1 MSAEETKQSDPPEEK
16 PSETETPETP
26 AAPAVEPE
34 ETETPEAPESPETP
48 EATAATKLTAF
59 DRGKLRALGM
69 GNLINRLETTEGQ
82 LHAAHG
88 EIKTLKAENARLKA
102 GREAEEKT
110 AREDI
115 EKAAKGREN
124 EVSQGVREKLS
135 ALGVPETDAP
145 AASSGAEEKTLSRAE
160 FEKLDYEA
168 RNAFIREHGKIVS

>member
-1 MSAEETKQSDPPEEK
+1 MSAEETKQSDQPEEN
-16 PSETETPETP
+16 PSETETVEATP
-26 AAPAVEPE
+26 APAEKPE
-34 ETETPEAPESPETP
+34 EETAAPKSPETP
-48 EATAATKLTAF
+48 PAESAAAPALTAF

-102 GREAEEKT
+102 GREAEEKA

-124 EVSQGVREKLS
+124 EVSQAVREKLS
-135 ALGVPETDAP
+135 TLGVPETDAP
-145 AASSGAEEKTLSRAE
+145 AASSEAEEKTLSRAE